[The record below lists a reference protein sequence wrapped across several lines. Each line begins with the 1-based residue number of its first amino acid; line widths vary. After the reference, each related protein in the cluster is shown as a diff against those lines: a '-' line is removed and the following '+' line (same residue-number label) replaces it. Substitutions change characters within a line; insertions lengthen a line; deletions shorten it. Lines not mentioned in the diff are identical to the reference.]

1 MNAREQLIAL
11 YLDWVNNYL
20 TVDVFAADHGL
31 TREEALQL
39 IKLSRA
45 VSEHPHPEA

>member
-1 MNAREQLIAL
+1 MNAREQIIAL

-31 TREEALQL
+31 TSEEALQL
-39 IKLSRA
+39 INLGRD
-45 VSEHPHPEA
+45 VSGHPHPEA